1 MRIVRAIRVRLAEQR
16 RAWRVRRWATGT
28 RRRLARAGCDAE
40 IVAGAGVT
48 FDTPPLITITRQ
60 VEAGSARGRVR
71 IELGDRVHLGRDMTI
86 EVLPSADS
94 VLALGDGVVCLA
106 NVRFVVFG
114 GELRIGPWG
123 KLRDNVAIKSSGK
136 LVVGSHATIQ
146 SQTML
151 HCSERVEIGDHIG
164 IAERVSVFDSDHGA
178 DGSAVPWH
186 TQPLITEPV
195 EIGDNVWFGANI
207 VVLRG
212 ARIGANCIV
221 AAGSVVRGGDYPES
235 WLIAGVPAEP
245 KRALPGAPT
254 QVR

>member
-1 MRIVRAIRVRLAEQR
+1 MAEQR
-16 RAWRVRRWATGT
+16 RAWRVRRWGAAT
-28 RRRLARAGCDAE
+28 RRRLAREGCQVE

-48 FDTPPLITITRQ
+48 FDTPPFVTVTRQ
-60 VEAGSARGRVR
+60 VDVGAGSGRLR

-86 EVLPSADS
+86 EVLPSAES
-94 VLALGDGVVCLA
+94 TLALGDGVVCLA

-136 LVVGSHATIQ
+136 LTVGSDATLQ
-146 SQTML
+146 SHVML

-178 DGSAVPWH
+178 DGSEVPWH
-186 TQPLITEPV
+186 TQPLITEAV

-221 AAGSVVRGGDYPES
+221 AAGSVVRGGDYPAG
-235 WLIAGVPAEP
+235 WLIAGVPAEL

-254 QVR
+254 PVR

>member
-1 MRIVRAIRVRLAEQR
+1 MQLSERRQALRL
-16 RAWRVRRWATGT
+16 RRWATAT
-28 RRRLARAGCDAE
+28 RRRLARAGCDVE
-40 IVAGAGVT
+40 IVLGAGVT
-48 FDTPPLITITRQ
+48 FDSPPFVSLTRQ
-60 VEAGSARGRVR
+60 IEWGTGRGRVR
-71 IELGDRVHLGRDMTI
+71 IEIGDGAHLGRDMTI

-94 VLALGDGVVCLA
+94 TLALGDGVVCLA

-136 LVVGSHATIQ
+136 LTVGSDATLQ
-146 SQTML
+146 SHVML

-178 DGSAVPWH
+178 DGSDVPWH

-221 AAGSVVRGGDYPES
+221 AAGSIVRGGDYPAG
-235 WLIAGVPAEP
+235 WLIAGVPAEL

-254 QVR
+254 PVR